1 MYDEIRNQKFF
12 SEWHRIRFFK
22 LVFPLGTLNIDMTLN
37 LSSSTEK
44 REDIQV
50 QKSHSTTQQDL
61 DSNSSK
67 RREPTSKIDTALS
80 GKLTGILNNNFY
92 CSQSDF

>member
-1 MYDEIRNQKFF
+1 MAQLWLILLVCKKNENVLYDEIIKQKFF
-12 SEWHRIRFFK
+12 SERHRIRFFK
-22 LVFPLGTLNIDMTLN
+22 LVFPVGTLNIYMTLN

-61 DSNSSK
+61 DSNSLVK
-67 RREPTSKIDTALS
+67 EENLLPK
-80 GKLTGILNNNFY
+80 
-92 CSQSDF
+92 